1 MRLILLLLPIQL
13 ITHPKPTTVRVQKL
27 EYSEHIRLKLNAI
40 LEIPEGRN
48 YWEKEFKTINY
59 ENKLKQYFENGNKTH
74 RAND

>member
-1 MRLILLLLPIQL
+1 MKLIPLLLIPLQL
-13 ITHPKPTTVRVQKL
+13 STNNPRVEKKDLAQF

-59 ENKLKQYFENGNKTH
+59 ENKLKQYFENGN
-74 RAND
+74 

>member
-13 ITHPKPTTVRVQKL
+13 ITHPNPKTVRVQKL

-48 YWEKEFKTINY
+48 YWEKEFKTVNY
-59 ENKLKQYFENGNKTH
+59 ENKLKQYFKNGNKTH

>member
-13 ITHPKPTTVRVQKL
+13 ATHPKPITVRV

-48 YWEKEFKTINY
+48 YWEKEFKTVNY
-59 ENKLKQYFENGNKTH
+59 ENKLKKYFENGN
-74 RAND
+74 